1 MNLMDYKNYC
11 PLDFNDQSKVWI
23 YQSSRLLSISEAFE
37 LEPIMKEF
45 VENWKSHGAPVKGFA
60 NLFFGQFIVI
70 MADESSTKVGG
81 CSTDSSVHMIKKI
94 EQLFKIDLFN
104 RQSLAFYIKDKV
116 QLLPMSQLNYAWE
129 NNFITGETIYF
140 NNTVTTKAGFLNEWL
155 VPIKSSWLKSKI
167 KQLAIID

>member
-1 MNLMDYKNYC
+1 MNLMDYKKYC
-11 PLDFNDQSKVWI
+11 PTDFNEQSKVWI

-70 MADESSTKVGG
+70 MADESNTMVGG

-94 EQLFKIDLFN
+94 EQVFKIDLFN
-104 RQSLAFYIKDKV
+104 RQSLAFFIKDKV
-116 QLLPMSQLNYAWE
+116 QLLPISQLNYAWE
-129 NNFITGETIYF
+129 NNFIGSETIYF

-155 VPIKSSWLKSKI
+155 IPIKSSWLKSKI
-167 KQLAIID
+167 KQLLVD

>member
-167 KQLAIID
+167 KQLLVD

>member
-1 MNLMDYKNYC
+1 M
-11 PLDFNDQSKVWI
+11 
-23 YQSSRLLSISEAFE
+23 
-37 LEPIMKEF
+37 
-45 VENWKSHGAPVKGFA
+45 
-60 NLFFGQFIVI
+60 
-70 MADESSTKVGG
+70 VGG

-167 KQLAIID
+167 KQLLVD

>member
-60 NLFFGQFIVI
+60 NLFFGQFIVL
-70 MADESSTKVGG
+70 MADESSTMVGG

-167 KQLAIID
+167 KQLLVD